1 MNVSIVIVN
10 YNTLKLTKACIDSVI
25 EKTSGLEYEIILV
38 DNASSDG
45 SSDVF
50 KNDERIIFIEASDN
64 IGFGKANNLGVKHA
78 KGDYLFFLNS
88 DVICSKI
95 NLAGGISYLVKLLI
109 QLQPVT
115 NLIAP

>member
-1 MNVSIVIVN
+1 MNVSVVIVN

-50 KNDERIIFIEASDN
+50 KMMNVSSSLKRVII
-64 IGFGKANNLGVKHA
+64 
-78 KGDYLFFLNS
+78 
-88 DVICSKI
+88 
-95 NLAGGISYLVKLLI
+95 
-109 QLQPVT
+109 
-115 NLIAP
+115 

>member
-88 DVICSKI
+88 DT
-95 NLAGGISYLVKLLI
+95 LLLNNAVDELWKFCESHK
-109 QLQPVT
+109 Q
-115 NLIAP
+115 